1 MQNLVIYHALFVS
14 YFCGVC
20 HLVNYFII
28 FLVFLFLFFEEL
40 KGEFF
45 YCALRSGTTATVQC
59 HFNLEQKKKIM
70 TCSASWAMITRDD
83 RKD

>member
-59 HFNLEQKKKIM
+59 HFNLEQKKNNDMQCFLGHDHK
-70 TCSASWAMITRDD
+70 R
-83 RKD
+83 